1 MQSTDHPPARA
12 ALGALLIDLGCVVSF
27 CAIGRR
33 THTEGLT
40 VGGIAET
47 SWPFLTGTA
56 LGWLL
61 SRGWQRPVAFAPTG
75 LAVWACTVLVA
86 MLLRRATSQ
95 GTAVSFIVV
104 ASVTTAVLLIGWRV
118 AAQIISRQ

>member
-12 ALGALLIDLGCVVSF
+12 ALGALLIDLACLVAF

-47 SWPFLTGTA
+47 SWPFLTGMS

-61 SRGWQRPVAFAPTG
+61 SRGWQRPVALAPTG
-75 LAVWACTVLVA
+75 LAVWACTVVVA
-86 MLLRRATSQ
+86 LLLRRATSP
-95 GTAVSFIVV
+95 SKC
-104 ASVTTAVLLIGWRV
+104 AS
-118 AAQIISRQ
+118 

>member
-1 MQSTDHPPARA
+1 MQSTDRPRARA
-12 ALGALLIDLGCVVSF
+12 TLGALLIDLVCVVAF

-40 VGGIAET
+40 VGGVAET

-61 SRGWQRPVAFAPTG
+61 SRGWQRPVALAPTG
-75 LAVWACTVLVA
+75 LVVWVCTVVVA

-104 ASVTTAVLLIGWRV
+104 ASVTTAVLLIGWRA
-118 AAQIISRQ
+118 AAQLISRR

>member
-1 MQSTDHPPARA
+1 MQSPDHPPARA
-12 ALGALLIDLGCVVSF
+12 APGALLIALARLAAL

>member
-1 MQSTDHPPARA
+1 MQSTDRPPARA
-12 ALGALLIDLGCVVSF
+12 ALGALLIDLVCVVAF
-27 CAIGRR
+27 CAVGRR

-61 SRGWQRPVAFAPTG
+61 SRGWRRPVALAPTG
-75 LAVWACTVLVA
+75 LTVWVCTVVVA

-95 GTAVSFIVV
+95 GTAMSFIVV
-104 ASVTTAVLLIGWRV
+104 ASLTTAVLLLGWR
-118 AAQIISRQ
+118 AATQLVSRR

>member
-1 MQSTDHPPARA
+1 MQSSNCLPARVT
-12 ALGALLIDLGCVVSF
+12 LGAFLIDLVCVVAF

-40 VGGIAET
+40 IGGIAET
-47 SWPFLTGTA
+47 SWPFLTGMS

-61 SRGWQRPVAFAPTG
+61 SRGWQSPVALAPTG
-75 LAVWACTVLVA
+75 LTVWACTVVIA

-95 GTAVSFIVV
+95 GTALSFIVV
-104 ASVTTAVLLIGWRV
+104 ASLTTAVLLIGWRV
-118 AAQIISRQ
+118 AAQLISRR

>member
-1 MQSTDHPPARA
+1 MQPTDRPPARA
-12 ALGALLIDLGCVVSF
+12 TLGALLIDLVCVVAF

-61 SRGWQRPVAFAPTG
+61 SRGWQRPVALAPTG
-75 LAVWACTVLVA
+75 LVVWMCTVVVA
-86 MLLRRATSQ
+86 MLLRRATSH

-104 ASVTTAVLLIGWRV
+104 ASVTTAVLLIGWRA
-118 AAQIISRQ
+118 AAQLISRR